1 MTLMISDVQ
10 GVKVVTFQTLAI
22 VDPVEID
29 TIGEQLYEL
38 VDGQAK
44 RKILLDFARVR
55 QLSSQMLGALIKL
68 NNKSKGIKG
77 KVILCG
83 LRPDLMKAFEVT
95 RLNKVLTIVADEA
108 RREGTLMAL
117 AAARGGLRGHVKW
130 RVGMATRLK
139 SETRNSKSETNL
151 KH

>member
-1 MTLMISDVQ
+1 MALMISDVQ

-29 TIGEQLYEL
+29 TIGEQLFEL

-44 RKILLDFARVR
+44 RKILLDFAKVR

-68 NNKSKGIKG
+68 NKKSKGIKG

-83 LRPDLMKAFEVT
+83 LRPDLLKAFEVT
-95 RLNKVLTIVADEA
+95 KLDKVLHIVADES
-108 RREGTLMAL
+108 
-117 AAARGGLRGHVKW
+117 AARGHFSALGG
-130 RVGMATRLK
+130 
-139 SETRNSKSETNL
+139 S
-151 KH
+151 